1 MLPAGS
7 ERMKMLSIIHRS
19 IVWPPWASFPS
30 STSFISFLVGGDI
43 SLMPYPKGTAVKSM
57 LSRFCTICTAF
68 QLSKEISRMLNLSPS
83 RSMIFRYSRNSPHF
97 LPWSLERHDAP
108 TDYIEHG
115 CAVHGGQM
123 FLTVSRNRVRHNIYP
138 HHPEMGI
145 LVQKSWCP
153 WWRIDSDRLS
163 RWALSDYPRKPG
175 RRGRLSPCCIKRAFL
190 WDHVGIPRI
199 CFNSDSKSAWTT
211 IHSTAQSLPLSS

>member
-1 MLPAGS
+1 MGLYKRKVPAVINRSACIAATADRPVKAHNSGNVTIFSVDLSLSALMLPAGS

-83 RSMIFRYSRNSPHF
+83 RSMIFSYSRNSPHF

-145 LVQKSWCP
+145 LVQKS
-153 WWRIDSDRLS
+153 
-163 RWALSDYPRKPG
+163 
-175 RRGRLSPCCIKRAFL
+175 
-190 WDHVGIPRI
+190 
-199 CFNSDSKSAWTT
+199 
-211 IHSTAQSLPLSS
+211 